1 MTGKSHFQLPL
12 TLLTPWLLFASAA
25 AGQDSPLPAGS
36 GKQAVEKVC
45 KGCHEMDTVIQ
56 VRRTMIGWQDM
67 VQDMVS
73 RGAEGSDDEL
83 SAVVQYLTQFFGK
96 INVNTATAKELGT
109 FLLLT
114 DKETQAIVD
123 YRETNGNFKDFEQ
136 LKTVPGVSAERL
148 QAKKELIAFNR

>member
-1 MTGKSHFQLPL
+1 M
-12 TLLTPWLLFASAA
+12 
-25 AGQDSPLPAGS
+25 PAGS